1 MNLPARLA
9 ALLLVALL
17 PGPLWCADQ
26 PEAAA
31 ASAALTW
38 LKLVDAGDYAQS
50 WATAAELF
58 RNRIGRDAWVSRVSG
73 LRDPLG
79 AVTSRE
85 LAGAKFERSL
95 PGAPDGEYVI
105 VRYTT
110 RFEHKA
116 GAVETVV
123 PMKDTDGH
131 WHVSGYFLK

>member
-1 MNLPARLA
+1 MKALTRLA
-9 ALLLVALL
+9 ALLLVAVL
-17 PGPLWCADQ
+17 PGAVCSADP

-31 ASAALTW
+31 ETAALTW

-58 RNRIGRDAWVSRVSG
+58 RNRIGRDARVSRVSG
-73 LRDPLG
+73 VREPLG
-79 AVTSRE
+79 AVKSRE
-85 LAGAKFERSL
+85 LQSARFEHSL

-105 VRYTT
+105 VQYAS

-116 GAVETVV
+116 EALETVV
-123 PMKDTDGH
+123 PVKDTDGH